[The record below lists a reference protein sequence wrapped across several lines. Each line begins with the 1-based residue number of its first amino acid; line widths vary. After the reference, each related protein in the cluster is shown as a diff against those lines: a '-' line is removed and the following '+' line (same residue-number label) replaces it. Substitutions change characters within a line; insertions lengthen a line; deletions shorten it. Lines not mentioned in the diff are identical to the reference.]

1 VGLFLLLIAAIRY
14 RIKLNV
20 IFLARRG
27 LGSELQIPDCAA
39 WDQKTRSPDRFISRL
54 QHVWPGFISGLFR
67 FYSGFDVQLA
77 PGLAARSRESS
88 SMRQQRG
95 SPDGSSI
102 RYV

>member
-39 WDQKTRSPDRFISRL
+39 
-54 QHVWPGFISGLFR
+54 
-67 FYSGFDVQLA
+67 
-77 PGLAARSRESS
+77 
-88 SMRQQRG
+88 
-95 SPDGSSI
+95 
-102 RYV
+102 